1 MSRPRGS
8 ATVICHTRLR
18 PIENAI
24 LEYMGGSNGRS
35 NVLRQM
41 VWYFVEHS
49 ENFDPAGFEEYVRA
63 ALLPGV
69 GPEEGKALL
78 AEVARIVEDRKKS
91 VTIATKKSFISAEGV
106 GAWLKKRQASEEG

>member
-1 MSRPRGS
+1 MSKPRGS

-18 PIENAI
+18 PIENAV
-24 LEYMGGSNGRS
+24 LEYMGGPNGRS

-49 ENFDPAGFEEYVRA
+49 ESFDPVGFEGYVRT
-63 ALLPGV
+63 ALLPSA

-78 AEVARIVEDRKKS
+78 AEVEKIAKDRQLS
-91 VTIATKKSFISAEGV
+91 ATPVTKKSFISAEGV
-106 GAWLKKRQASEEG
+106 GAWLKKRQESEEG